1 MANVVVPPNADVKVT
16 LQLNGQVFAADGVEI
31 ASKLNA
37 LIAAWNT
44 KLGRN
49 LPGQEA
55 TKIFA
60 KTDPAK

>member
-1 MANVVVPPNADVKVT
+1 MANVVVPPNADVEVT
-16 LQLNGQVFAADGVEI
+16 LKLNGQVFAADGVEI

-55 TKIFA
+55 TKITA
-60 KTDPAK
+60 KTNPAK